1 MSAIRPAETAAVL
14 PAASKETSASPD
26 CRLNLTARETEGEV
40 RCPVCHHVV
49 PPEQIGYKLHC
60 RRCGYLESCC
70 NPIQSAF

>member
-1 MSAIRPAETAAVL
+1 MSSKQPAETTETR
-14 PAASKETSASPD
+14 PAFPEDPSKPPD
-26 CRLNLTARETEGEV
+26 CRLNLAALEIEGEV

-70 NPIQSAF
+70 NPIQSSL